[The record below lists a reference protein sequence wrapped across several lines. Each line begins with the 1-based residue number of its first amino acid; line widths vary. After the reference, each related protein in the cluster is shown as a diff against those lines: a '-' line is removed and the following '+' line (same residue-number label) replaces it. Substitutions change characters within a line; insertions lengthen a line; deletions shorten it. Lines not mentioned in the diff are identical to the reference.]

1 MVTARV
7 RYLLLC
13 LAIPV
18 ALATAY
24 AVAREFT
31 KHRVHE
37 FPGVAGPSGETV
49 VAPKARTSWQRYA
62 EGSHGRLAVLL
73 TDSDSSW
80 LGLAHALT
88 SFGVPFRVTTS
99 VEEALKHKVVL
110 VYPIV
115 SGKVL
120 SQDELKALASFPREG
135 GHLIGVKVLGGGM
148 NEVFGF
154 GEALSSRRRFDI
166 HLDPASSPLLEDFTE
181 EREQTILLGDPDR
194 FAEIVGTFGYSEPR
208 KALAVYGDGSA
219 AIIERAYA
227 EGRAYAFGFDIGDY
241 FFRGHHAR
249 HYRAHR
255 SYVNAFE
262 PASDVLARLIRKI
275 YLRGNPDAAT
285 LGTVPDGRD
294 LSVVFSYDVDAEE
307 SYEKMLDYAEF
318 LRSAGIRGTFFIQT
332 KYLDDYNDI
341 ILFGDEAIEHVKRL
355 VQLGMEVASHTVA
368 HANTLSA
375 FPLGE
380 GDERYPD
387 YRPIVVD
394 FESARGGTV
403 LGELRVSKFLLERL
417 GGAPPV
423 ISFRPG
429 YLSYPASLPQA
440 LEATGYRYSSS
451 MTANKALTHLPF
463 RLNHGRESGQE
474 VEIFEIPVTV
484 EDEMPPR
491 LGDRVE
497 DAVALARRIARYG
510 GSFVVL
516 THPNE
521 LGHKYAFH
529 EAFYAAVKDW
539 AWFGSLSDYGAW
551 WAARDAVELDTVCT
565 ESGLRCTIRLRA
577 PQRIAGLAVT
587 LPERCRTQAEGK
599 AGVRPTPDG
608 VVFDEIAGT
617 VEITCLRRPSA
628 PSIADSTRPDG
639 ARSGA
644 ADPP

>member
-13 LAIPV
+13 LGVPI

-24 AVAREFT
+24 AVTQEIT

-37 FPGVAGPSGETV
+37 FPGVAGPSGKTV

-80 LGLAHALT
+80 LGLAHALK
-88 SFGVPFRVTTS
+88 SFGVPFRITTS

-110 VYPIV
+110 IYPIV

-154 GEALSSRRRFDI
+154 SETLSSRRRFGI
-166 HLDPASSPLLEDFTE
+166 YLDPASSPLLADFTE
-181 EREQTILLGDPDR
+181 KREQTIRLGDPVR

-208 KALAVYGDGSA
+208 KALAVYDDGSA
-219 AIIERAYA
+219 AITERAYA

-241 FFRGHHAR
+241 FFRGQHAR
-249 HYRAHR
+249 HHRAHR

-262 PASDVLARLIRKI
+262 PAGDVLARLIKKI

-285 LGTVPDGRD
+285 LGTVPEGRD

-307 SYEKMLDYAEF
+307 SYETMLEYAAF

-332 KYLDDYNDI
+332 KYINDYNDI
-341 ILFGDEAIEHVKRL
+341 ILFGDEAVDYVRKL

-368 HANTLSA
+368 HANALSS
-375 FPLGE
+375 FPLGD
-380 GDERYPD
+380 GNERYPD
-387 YRPIVVD
+387 YRPIVLD
-394 FESARGGTV
+394 FDSARGGTV

-417 GGAPPV
+417 GEAPPV

-429 YLSYPASLPQA
+429 YLSYPISLPQA

-463 RLNHGRESGQE
+463 QLNYGRESGQE
-474 VEIFEIPVTV
+474 VGIFEFPVTV
-484 EDEMPPR
+484 EDEIPPR
-491 LGDRVE
+491 MGDRVD

-510 GSFVVL
+510 GSFVIL

-529 EAFYAAVKDW
+529 ETFHAAVKDW

-551 WAARDAVELDTVCT
+551 WAARDAVEVDSVCT

-577 PQRIAGLAVT
+577 PQPIAGLAVT
-587 LPERCRTQAEGK
+587 LPERCRIEAEGT
-599 AGVRPTPDG
+599 AGVRPTPEG
-608 VVFDEIAGT
+608 VVFDEVAGT
-617 VEITCLRRPSA
+617 VEITCRRRPLP
-628 PSIADSTRPDG
+628 PSVADSTGPG
-639 ARSGA
+639 GTRSGA